1 MDIFIPAVI
10 FGQLGS
16 DARSDNSSLGDEGL
30 GVLNRVKHTACY
42 SIYPKAPTALHVMAS
57 CESVSRAGDGLALAC
72 TNMYDVA
79 CVSPAELLHT
89 SPHALPVPSKQL
101 VLLRQLHMSTNTCLP
116 LQDRLQ
122 YLGLAGPTSHGFHS
136 VIRLFLLN
144 QIQSRNSESPSNI
157 LYIYI
162 YIIIIIGFFRIP
174 DSTKP

>member
-30 GVLNRVKHTACY
+30 GVLNRVKHTPCY

-89 SPHALPVPSKQL
+89 SPHALPVHP
-101 VLLRQLHMSTNTCLP
+101 
-116 LQDRLQ
+116 
-122 YLGLAGPTSHGFHS
+122 
-136 VIRLFLLN
+136 
-144 QIQSRNSESPSNI
+144 NS
-157 LYIYI
+157 
-162 YIIIIIGFFRIP
+162 
-174 DSTKP
+174 